1 MANSSYTG
9 MHLVDMAR
17 SHGDLAPVLP
27 TGGFY
32 ETVALSAINDT
43 MTDMLLRERRG
54 SRFNLSSIVF

>member
-27 TGGFY
+27 DRW
-32 ETVALSAINDT
+32 I
-43 MTDMLLRERRG
+43 LRDCRSQCYKRYHD
-54 SRFNLSSIVF
+54 